1 MLLKAG
7 KHDEVRSTTAPTAAA
22 PFSTSHH
29 IWLLTQARVVYQNAT
44 DLGTL
49 NSPMQHPSEL
59 FQGLTAQPWHQVST
73 LRAAG
78 FLESKYSIIKAEVL
92 AALKQRS
99 LEKEAVVDTE
109 ALTVSGKWAELNLFF
124 QGRRFE
130 KNIEVLPKTAGEH
143 LWVSWTVLDIVC
155 GLSDMIED
163 HLPEALSMVK
173 GAVKVSIMKPGTRL
187 SAHAGPSS
195 PPGTRSR

>member
-29 IWLLTQARVVYQNAT
+29 IWLLTQAREVYQNAT

-49 NSPMQHPSEL
+49 NDPMQHPSEL
-59 FQGLTAQPWHQVST
+59 FKGLTAQPWHQVST

-99 LEKEAVVDTE
+99 LEKEAVAHPALARLGLQAVAVNSRPLDLLVALLAVMRVVVAREE
-109 ALTVSGKWAELNLFF
+109 AA
-124 QGRRFE
+124 RRARRHE
-130 KNIEVLPKTAGEH
+130 AMAAPASWVAAATLAQTA
-143 LWVSWTVLDIVC
+143 
-155 GLSDMIED
+155 
-163 HLPEALSMVK
+163 AL
-173 GAVKVSIMKPGTRL
+173 
-187 SAHAGPSS
+187 
-195 PPGTRSR
+195 